1 MTAAGDFAFLAH
13 TTVSPLTLQPDGST
27 SNMLLPKVGS
37 ALLPAF
43 IVMELLTGGTSLPSP
58 EPSTP
63 ISVQIFQT
71 LPRSARSDISEEE
84 AAASLPELAKSVRSL
99 YRRSGLSWDELAHVF
114 GVSRRT
120 LYNWSTGGKVSAS
133 YAQAIASVI
142 RAVHQVDVG
151 NPQLTRSKLLAP
163 AEDGTTL
170 YAHLIQQ
177 QSKPSFISSPSY
189 RPDELLAGR
198 PDSPDPTGPI
208 VDFEQLT

>member
-1 MTAAGDFAFLAH
+1 MTAAADFIFQADS
-13 TTVSPLTLQPDGST
+13 TVSPLTSQSDGST

-58 EPSTP
+58 PPSTS

-71 LPRSARSDISEEE
+71 LPRADRSDTSEEE
-84 AAASLPELAKSVRSL
+84 VAAILPELAKSVRSL
-99 YRRSGLSWDELAHVF
+99 YRRSGLSWDELAHIF

-133 YAQAIASVI
+133 YAQAISSVI

-170 YAHLIQQ
+170 YARLIQQ
-177 QSKPSFISSPSY
+177 RSKPPFVSGPSY
-189 RPDELLAGR
+189 RPDELLAVA
-198 PDSPDPTGPI
+198 PDVPDPTGSI